1 MFQKTVEPDADG
13 SLCLLALI
21 MHLSLKGG
29 YLIEYLATLLKDK
42 LAFASQSKGRDVAN
56 DKRFPKFLFEFLH
69 TTTCR

>member
-42 LAFASQSKGRDVAN
+42 ARLRESIERTG
-56 DKRFPKFLFEFLH
+56 
-69 TTTCR
+69 CRER